1 VPGAGAV
8 NARAAHARLVAAF
21 REGFG
26 LAAIAVIDGPDG
38 VRIAAAAP
46 GAEII
51 CAPAEILYCRWW
63 CPRAF
68 EAASIATAVGADL
81 RNRKTCAG
89 AALSAGQAVVRA
101 AKQRNVELHCDE
113 EILEQ
118 ATAAIARIDDELER
132 LRQSGDLRP
141 VNKSYQTYRRDA
153 AAKGERVVPYAQ
165 WMLGYKEELVR
176 KLAATLRYL

>member
-1 VPGAGAV
+1 M
-8 NARAAHARLVAAF
+8 NARTTRSRLVAAF
-21 REGFG
+21 RQGFG
-26 LAAIAVIDGPDG
+26 VAAIAVIDGPDG

-46 GAEII
+46 GAEIV
-51 CAPAEILYCRWW
+51 CAAAETVHCRWW

-68 EAASIATAVGADL
+68 EAASIATAVAARLHSRETRDG
-81 RNRKTCAG
+81 T
-89 AALSAGQAVVRA
+89 ALSACQGVVRA
-101 AKQRNVELHCDE
+101 ARQRHVDLHSDE

-118 ATAAIARIDDELER
+118 ATAVIARIDDELER

-141 VNKSYQTYRRDA
+141 VNKSYQSYRRDT
-153 AAKGERVVPYAQ
+153 AAKGERAVPYAQ

>member
-1 VPGAGAV
+1 M
-8 NARAAHARLVAAF
+8 NARAARSRLVAAF

-46 GAEII
+46 GAEIT
-51 CAPAEILYCRWW
+51 CAPAETVHCRWW
-63 CPRAF
+63 CPRVF
-68 EAASIATAVGADL
+68 EAAPIATAATARLHSHEARD
-81 RNRKTCAG
+81 C
-89 AALSAGQAVVRA
+89 AALSACQAVVRA
-101 AKQRNVELHCDE
+101 ARQRNIELHSDE
-113 EILEQ
+113 AILEQ
-118 ATAAIARIDDELER
+118 ATAVIARIDDELEH

-141 VNKSYQTYRRDA
+141 VNQSYQSYRRDA

-165 WMLGYKEELVR
+165 WMLGYREELVR

>member
-1 VPGAGAV
+1 V
-8 NARAAHARLVAAF
+8 NAQAAHSRLVAAF

-38 VRIAAAAP
+38 VRVAAAQP
-46 GAEII
+46 GAEIV
-51 CAPAEILYCRWW
+51 CAPAETVHCRWW

-68 EAASIATAVGADL
+68 EAASIATAVAARLHNRETCDGVASSACHAVTRTAKL
-81 RNRKTCAG
+81 RNVS
-89 AALSAGQAVVRA
+89 LYS
-101 AKQRNVELHCDE
+101 DD

-132 LRQSGDLRP
+132 LRQSGGLRP
-141 VNKSYQTYRRDA
+141 INKSYQSYRHDA
-153 AAKGERVVPYAQ
+153 AAIGERVVPYAQ